1 MNKHAKIYVAGHT
14 GLVGSAIVR
23 ALHRK
28 GYDNL
33 VLKTHESLDLLN
45 QAAVLAFF
53 SDERPEYVIDAAAL
67 VGGIKAN
74 AECPA
79 DFFFHNM
86 EMENNLIWASHIH
99 GVKKFLFL
107 GSACMY
113 PKNCVQ
119 PMQVKDLLSGPFES
133 TNEGYA
139 LAKMGGLRLCEY
151 LARQYGECYI
161 SIIPANTY
169 GIGDSF
175 DLETSHVIPALI
187 KKYLVAQRKKD
198 SEVILWGTGTP
209 LREFIYVDDLAD
221 GCVFLLENYTGIEPV
236 NLGISSEISI
246 LELSRLI
253 SRLVG
258 FDGNIVCD
266 HSRPDGMMRR
276 IMDSSFIFSL
286 GWRPKVSI
294 EDGLRRTIEWY
305 LGNLA

>member
-1 MNKHAKIYVAGHT
+1 MNKHARVYVAGHT

-33 VLKTHESLDLLN
+33 ILKTHDSLDLLN
-45 QAAVLAFF
+45 QEAVLSFF
-53 SDERPEYVIDAAAL
+53 SQERPEYVIDAAAL

-74 AECPA
+74 TEYPA
-79 DFFFHNM
+79 DFFFQNM
-86 EMENNLIWASHIH
+86 EMENNLIWASHTY
-99 GVKKFLFL
+99 GVEKFLFL

-119 PMQVKDLLSGPFES
+119 PMRVNDLLSGPFES

-151 LARQYGECYI
+151 LARQYGEHYI
-161 SIIPANTY
+161 SVIPANTY
-169 GIGDSF
+169 GVGDSF

-187 KKYLVAQRKKD
+187 KKYHVAQQVKN
-198 SEVILWGTGTP
+198 SEVILWGTGKP

-221 GCVFLLENYTGIEPV
+221 GCVFLLENYIGNEPV
-236 NLGISSEISI
+236 NLGVSSEISI
-246 LELSRLI
+246 LELSQMI

-258 FDGNIVCD
+258 FTGNIVCD

-286 GWRPKVSI
+286 GWQPKISM
-294 EDGLRRTIEWY
+294 EEGLRRTIEWY
-305 LGNLA
+305 LNSLV